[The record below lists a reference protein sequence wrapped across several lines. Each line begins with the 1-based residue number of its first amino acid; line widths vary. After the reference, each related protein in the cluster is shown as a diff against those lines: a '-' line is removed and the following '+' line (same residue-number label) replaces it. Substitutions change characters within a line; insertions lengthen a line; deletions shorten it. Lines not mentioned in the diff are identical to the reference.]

1 MTAAHSIPTDRPSS
15 AISVRCS
22 AIRSGPTRS
31 AFVASAI
38 FGVRATL
45 AASVTRNRSPGPIRS
60 LAGRQ
65 TAITSTSAQVVLTRS
80 FSRSPS
86 SVRGLCRPGV
96 STRISWASGRCT
108 MPRTACRVV
117 CGFDDV
123 ITIFWPTSA
132 FVSVDLPAFGR
143 PTKQAKPAL
152 KFSGVDD
159 IADLSGAKG
168 NYYGNVGAGEVP
180 YDADVGRLRLGDH
193 GGRLQALDARRE
205 RHRDRK
211 LQRG

>member
-1 MTAAHSIPTDRPSS
+1 M
-15 AISVRCS
+15 
-22 AIRSGPTRS
+22 
-31 AFVASAI
+31 
-38 FGVRATL
+38 
-45 AASVTRNRSPGPIRS
+45 
-60 LAGRQ
+60 
-65 TAITSTSAQVVLTRS
+65 TSTSVSVARTTSL
-80 FSRSPS
+80 SRSPS
-86 SVRGLCRPGV
+86 RVRGLWKPGV

-180 YDADVGRLRLGDH
+180 YDAHIGGFGLGDH
-193 GGRLQALDARRE
+193 RGRLETLHPGRE
-205 RHRDRK
+205 RHRHRQLQGSQLDRVERDRASGVRPTVGVPYGGA
-211 LQRG
+211 LGGPGPRTGSAGERDEFGVLSGEV